1 VVDIKDFRPISLV
14 SSIYKIIFKVL
25 ADKLKAVLEKVIF
38 KFHNAF
44 IRGKQILNP
53 ILIANKSLDSKI
65 RLGVPGVI
73 CKLDLEKAY
82 DHIN

>member
-53 ILIANKSLDSKI
+53 IPIANKSLDSKI